1 MAAAQLREFWD
12 QLLTMKLSEE
22 ADQQLENQR
31 VIERKLS
38 SGLIDFVHNDTV
50 LSVRRLLLADVK
62 ELYTGRDPR
71 VSIPSE
77 NPLQND
83 FCPVMHPTKGGVRL
97 SPNITYGCLVEDKLS
112 IDAALW
118 SCGECEQEIYCST
131 LDRVQHIVRCSQ
143 TKQEEEAKERE
154 KFRKVEQQELNP
166 LARLWICPVC
176 EQSFMFTI
184 GQIMRHK
191 KSFSGVKAFK
201 CFQNYL
207 HKIVA

>member
-1 MAAAQLREFWD
+1 MTSARDAPDQGRRAAEPQ
-12 QLLTMKLSEE
+12 
-22 ADQQLENQR
+22 
-31 VIERKLS
+31 
-38 SGLIDFVHNDTV
+38 H
-50 LSVRRLLLADVK
+50 
-62 ELYTGRDPR
+62 
-71 VSIPSE
+71 
-77 NPLQND
+77 
-83 FCPVMHPTKGGVRL
+83 HVRL
-97 SPNITYGCLVEDKLS
+97 RPNITYGCLVEDKLS

-118 SCGECEQEIYCST
+118 SCGECEQKIYCST

-176 EQSFMFTI
+176 EQSFMFTS

>member
-1 MAAAQLREFWD
+1 MWLREFWD

-50 LSVRRLLLADVK
+50 FSVRRLLPADVK

-118 SCGECEQEIYCST
+118 SCGECEQKIYCST
-131 LDRVQHIVRCSQ
+131 LDRVQHIVMTHNNCCTHRCVNILSIQ
-143 TKQEEEAKERE
+143 
-154 KFRKVEQQELNP
+154 L
-166 LARLWICPVC
+166 L
-176 EQSFMFTI
+176 S
-184 GQIMRHK
+184 
-191 KSFSGVKAFK
+191 
-201 CFQNYL
+201 
-207 HKIVA
+207 

>member
-1 MAAAQLREFWD
+1 MNNRRRTARSRLWLREFWD

-50 LSVRRLLLADVK
+50 FSVRRLLPADVK

-83 FCPVMHPTKGGVRL
+83 FCP
-97 SPNITYGCLVEDKLS
+97 
-112 IDAALW
+112 
-118 SCGECEQEIYCST
+118 
-131 LDRVQHIVRCSQ
+131 
-143 TKQEEEAKERE
+143 
-154 KFRKVEQQELNP
+154 
-166 LARLWICPVC
+166 
-176 EQSFMFTI
+176 
-184 GQIMRHK
+184 
-191 KSFSGVKAFK
+191 
-201 CFQNYL
+201 
-207 HKIVA
+207 